1 MINTLRVWLEVY
13 SSTRCREINGILVVQ
28 VGDGDAGM
36 QMIVIEYVQESN
48 GVACV
53 TAFKLC

>member
-1 MINTLRVWLEVY
+1 MGE
-13 SSTRCREINGILVVQ
+13 RCREINGIVDVQ